1 MLHAPEFQADP
12 ARHGTRTGTFIV
24 LHLDRRMILIGGT
37 RYAGELK
44 KSMFT
49 VMNYLMP
56 KAGVLSMHCSA
67 NIGTGRRYGALLRPL
82 RHRQDDAVGRPGP
95 QPDRR

>member
-1 MLHAPEFQADP
+1 
-12 ARHGTRTGTFIV
+12 
-24 LHLDRRMILIGGT
+24 MILIGGT

-67 NIGTGRRYGALLRPL
+67 NVGAGGDTALFFTPRLQTGVQKYRYA
-82 RHRQDDAVGRPGP
+82 D
-95 QPDRR
+95 